1 MRTNQPPSG
10 AQLSEAA
17 VCNKQQAE
25 RKTSVLWLRNAG
37 MCYKTKLTSVSR
49 LVTWAC
55 FFFSCR
61 IWNKLNLKI
70 KLGTGRPLCIIP
82 PNGVLRTHRTDFK
95 EKF

>member
-1 MRTNQPPSG
+1 MG
-10 AQLSEAA
+10 
-17 VCNKQQAE
+17 
-25 RKTSVLWLRNAG
+25 G
-37 MCYKTKLTSVSR
+37 
-49 LVTWAC
+49 
-55 FFFSCR
+55 FFFSPRR